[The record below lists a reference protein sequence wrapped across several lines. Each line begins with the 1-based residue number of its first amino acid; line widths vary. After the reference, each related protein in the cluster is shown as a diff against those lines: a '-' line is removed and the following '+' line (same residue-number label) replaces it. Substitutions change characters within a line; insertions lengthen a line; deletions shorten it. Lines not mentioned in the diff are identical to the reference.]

1 MLDILALLAAAV
13 VAVVISTRLGMGS
26 VLGYIGA
33 GIAIGPSASGLIS
46 DAENLRHIGEFGV
59 VFLLFMI
66 GLELKPKRL
75 WIMRHLVFGL
85 GGAQVLVCG
94 LLFTAIAHYVFY
106 HDWPAAIAIGFGFS
120 LSSTAFGMQLLSE
133 AGEVNSQHG
142 RSSFAIL
149 LFQDLAVVPIMI
161 VLPLLVTGTAGAS
174 DDIAWSVLQGAAIL
188 VAALIAGHYAI
199 GPVLHA
205 VARIGNVD
213 TFVAFALL
221 MVLGY
226 AWAMEEA
233 GLSLAMGAFMAGM
246 LLAESEYR
254 HQIEA
259 DILPFRGLLL
269 GLFFMGVG
277 MSLDVG
283 VILDHAG
290 QIALGMFGLLG
301 SKAVLIALVALAW
314 RLPLK
319 VALRSGFLLS
329 QAGEFGFVIFSLTDQ
344 LGIIDDEVRD
354 VLVAVTVISMVATPL
369 MQRLGAY
376 LAGRIGDAQP
386 DVPVPAEQPER
397 PVIIAGFGRVGETV
411 AKMLKLADV
420 PYVAIDA
427 NADTVTRARERG
439 FKVYFGNAARQEVL
453 RSVGAAHARLLVVTL
468 DNPHLAEALVHST
481 RRLYPDLP
489 IHIRVH
495 DWNAADAFKKIGVT
509 HAMPETVESS
519 LRLGASALEAVGVE
533 PEKRKQVFEELSADG
548 FARMRER
555 GVG

>member
-13 VAVVISTRLGMGS
+13 IAVVVSTRLGMGS
-26 VLGYIGA
+26 VLGYIAA
-33 GIAIGPSASGLIS
+33 GIAIGPYASGIVS

-85 GGAQVLVCG
+85 GGAQMLVCG
-94 LLFTAIAHYVFY
+94 VLFTVLAHFIF
-106 HDWPAAIAIGFGFS
+106 HHAWPAAIAIGFGFA

-149 LFQDLAVVPIMI
+149 LFQDLAVVPMMI
-161 VLPLLVTGTAGAS
+161 VLPLLVTGTATAPV
-174 DDIAWSVLQGAAIL
+174 DMTANVLQGAAIV

-226 AWAMEEA
+226 SWAMQEA

-269 GLFFMGVG
+269 GLFFMSVG
-277 MSLDVG
+277 MSLDLS
-283 VILDHAG
+283 VIVHSAG
-290 QIALGMFGLLG
+290 QIALGMFGLLAA
-301 SKAVLIALVALAW
+301 KTILIIGVALAW
-314 RLPLK
+314 RLPLRPA
-319 VALRSGFLLS
+319 VRSGFLLS
-329 QAGEFGFVIFSLTDQ
+329 QSGEFGFVIFSLTDQ
-344 LGIIDDEVRD
+344 LGIIDDTTRD
-354 VLVAVTVISMVATPL
+354 VLVAVTVLSMVATPF
-369 MQRLGAY
+369 MQRIGNRLAARLGD
-376 LAGRIGDAQP
+376 GQG
-386 DVPVPAEQPER
+386 DVPTPVEQPER

-411 AKMLKLADV
+411 AKMLRLADV

-427 NADTVTRARERG
+427 DADTVARARRRG

-453 RSVGAAHARLLVVTL
+453 RSVGAGQAKLLVVTL
-468 DNPHLAEALVHST
+468 DNPALAETLVHST
-481 RRLYPDLP
+481 RRLYPNLP

-495 DWNAADAFKKIGVT
+495 DWNAADAFKSVGVA

-519 LRLGASALEAVGVE
+519 LRLGASALEAVGIDA
-533 PEKRKQVFEELSADG
+533 EKRKEVFEELSADN
-548 FARMRER
+548 FAGMRDR
-555 GVG
+555 DGA